1 MPAAALAMIRINF
14 RSNNCDPPTLSREA
28 AAFQA

>member
-1 MPAAALAMIRINF
+1 MAEAALAMIRINF
-14 RSNNCDPPTLSREA
+14 GRIVALLSTLSREA